1 MNKMPLQMLSLSME
15 VDFIIVG
22 QGLAGTLL
30 THELL
35 RLGKSIMVYDDPG
48 HPGASSVAAG
58 LINPVVFRRMTKSWC
73 ADQAYPFVG
82 LTYTA
87 LEDLLSEKFYYPG
100 QILKILNE
108 QTARTWQEKV
118 RENGLENF
126 VESKP
131 DLSFRLKH
139 IRSPFGVGRV
149 LHAGRLDIHKLAVSF
164 SRYLEHLQCVRR
176 EEFTI
181 VDLVTE
187 TDYVTYKDL
196 KARKVIFCEGPA
208 ASRNPYFNDLIFK
221 HSKGEI
227 LELKIPKIRL
237 EEIISN
243 DIFLMPVG
251 NDHYKVGAT
260 YNWDDLSTQT
270 TPGAQEELLTKL
282 GKSISVPIKVK
293 DQKAGIRPTMHDRK
307 PVAGF
312 LPHYP
317 AVGILNGLGSKGA
330 LLGPWCA
337 RQMAEYMCGISA
349 HLPHEISI
357 SRYFKKH

>member
-1 MNKMPLQMLSLSME
+1 MAFQLLFLSME

-30 THELL
+30 TYELL

-48 HPGASSVAAG
+48 RSGASAVAAG

-73 ADQAYPFVG
+73 ADFAYPFVEP
-82 LTYTA
+82 TYTA
-87 LEDLLSEKFYYPG
+87 LEDLLGEKFYYPA
-100 QILKILNE
+100 QVLKILNE
-108 QTARTWQEKV
+108 QTARTWQEKAV
-118 RENGLENF
+118 ENELENF
-126 VESKP
+126 VEGKP
-131 DLSFRLKH
+131 DLSFRLKN

-149 LHAGRLDIHKLAVSF
+149 LHAGRLDIQKLAVSF
-164 SRYLEHLQCVRR
+164 SQYLEHRQCVRR

-187 TDYVTYKDL
+187 NEYVTYKDL
-196 KARKVIFCEGPA
+196 KAQKVIFCEGPA
-208 ASRNPYFNDLIFK
+208 VSRNPYFNNLIFK

-227 LELKIPKIRL
+227 LDLKIPNIRL

-243 DIFLMPVG
+243 DVFIMPVG
-251 NDHYKVGAT
+251 HDHYKVGAT
-260 YNWDDLSTQT
+260 YSWDDMTTQT
-270 TPGAQEELLTKL
+270 TPEAREELLAKL

-312 LPHYP
+312 LPHHP
-317 AVGILNGLGSKGA
+317 AVGIMNGLGSKGA
-330 LLGPWCA
+330 LLAPWCA
-337 RQMAEYMCGISA
+337 RQMAEYMCGIST